1 MIRILGPHDGPM
13 HRPHD
18 PTFVNTT
25 SHSRSWGRGLSP
37 FLTGPIPLYKGA
49 PVAEAKNAENA
60 WQYSK
65 VYSQFVGED
74 GNPDPEYFKWAK
86 IGYLTQRGV
95 RYPMGK
101 GAKPKYAWWAG
112 EKLGYVE
119 SRLKIY
125 LPCYGRAV
133 AKSEAFQQL
142 QELHDNNET
151 ITLWDFDGY
160 DHEAKGKSL
169 NDVAH
174 DDRRPLGHAFVL
186 KILLTGEKIDGCN
199 L

>member
-1 MIRILGPHDGPM
+1 MIKIIGPRDSPKY
-13 HRPHD
+13 RPDD

-25 SHSRSWGRGLSP
+25 SHSRNWSRGLSP
-37 FLTGPIPLYKGA
+37 FFTGPVPLYEGA

-65 VYSQFVGED
+65 VYEKFVD
-74 GNPDPEYFKWAK
+74 QHNNPTPEFFQWAK
-86 IGYLTQRGV
+86 IGYLTQQAH

-112 EKLGYVE
+112 EKLGYIE

-125 LPCYGRAV
+125 MPCYGGNVR
-133 AKSEAFQQL
+133 KSEAFQQL
-142 QELHDNNET
+142 KELYESNET

-160 DHEAKGKSL
+160 DHEEQGKSL
-169 NDVAH
+169 RDVVY
-174 DDRRPLGHAFVL
+174 DDSRPMGHAFVL
-186 KILLTGEKIDGCN
+186 KILLTGEKIDGCD